1 MSKDKITIV
10 AEARTRTGTR
20 YAQRLRSAGRL
31 PAVIYGQ
38 KSEPK
43 SVSIDE
49 QEILGHLQE
58 GARVV
63 TVEVDGA
70 SDTCLVKDLQFGYLG
85 DNVIHVDFARV
96 DLHQVVRVNI
106 PITTSGKPKMASE
119 TGAMLEVVRS
129 EVEIECRVSDI
140 PSEIRVDLSQ
150 MEEAVTVAELDLPPN
165 VKVMLEPDRHIA
177 HITFVKEEE
186 AEGEEAEVDADGAEP
201 EIIGEK
207 KAEEGAAPPA
217 ESEESGGAEG

>member
-1 MSKDKITIV
+1 MSKDQIIIV
-10 AEARTRTGTR
+10 AEPRTRTGTR
-20 YAQRLRSAGRL
+20 YAQRLRNAGRL

-38 KSEPK
+38 KAEPRHV
-43 SVSIDE
+43 SVDE
-49 QEILGHLQE
+49 LELLGHLQE

-63 TVEVDGA
+63 SVEVDGS

-96 DLHQVVRVNI
+96 DLHQVVKVNV
-106 PITTSGKPKMASE
+106 PIATVGTPKMASE
-119 TGAMLEVVRS
+119 TGAMLEIVRS
-129 EVEIECRVSDI
+129 EVEVECRVSDI

-150 MEEAVTVAELDLPPN
+150 MEEAVTVGELDLPPN
-165 VKVMLEPDRHIA
+165 VKVLLEPEKHIA

-207 KAEEGAAPPA
+207 KDEEAAPPA
-217 ESEESGGAEG
+217 ESEESGDAEG